1 MRRSRELQRSSSAD
15 RGRQQ
20 QQQQQ
25 RRRMEERARRRLLLA
40 NGGGGAGS
48 SGEDSLSESD
58 IPSRFRVQKVE
69 QQQQQQQQQ
78 PSSSNGFLPTDGWRP
93 VATANMFGVLNSSV
107 HDDEVTPAK
116 MRWTTAAAASSN
128 ARPPPPPPPVSTS
141 TPQCAV
147 SNGAPPLSGEPVAA
161 LPSVLLRVTAAGN
174 DSDDPNR
181 QRGDS
186 SSRPSSR

>member
-69 QQQQQQQQQ
+69 QQQQQQQ

-116 MRWTTAAAASSN
+116 MQWTAAAAASSN
-128 ARPPPPPPPVSTS
+128 APPPPPPPVSTS

-147 SNGAPPLSGEPVAA
+147 SNGAPPLSCEPVAA